1 MEILKESNPKES
13 NQIFGRRGLCRPLVL
28 TGLAAQLL
36 GGWQVNA
43 IVTAQTGTAN
53 GASYGN
59 DTSKTGV
66 GS

>member
-43 IVTAQTGTAN
+43 IVTAETGGGPADRPT
-53 GASYGN
+53 GAEVHFFS
-59 DTSKTGV
+59 
-66 GS
+66 